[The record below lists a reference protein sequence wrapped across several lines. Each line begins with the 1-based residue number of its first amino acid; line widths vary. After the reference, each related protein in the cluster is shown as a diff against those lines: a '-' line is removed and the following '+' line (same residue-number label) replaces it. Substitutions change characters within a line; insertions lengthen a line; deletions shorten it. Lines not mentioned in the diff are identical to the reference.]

1 MVRNVQNPQTAS
13 RNLVDHALARFSTD
27 NLSVM
32 VVRFDPKKLQNN
44 TSLDIGVENQESKD
58 KHAISETE
66 MIISEARRNSGI
78 DPTHVNSRD
87 SEEIH
92 NQVIQEHEEEDP
104 EPGPELT
111 PEGRHEAERLLRE
124 RQNESSRAHS

>member
-1 MVRNVQNPQTAS
+1 MVRNVQSPQTAS

-44 TSLDIGVENQESKD
+44 TSLDIGVESQTTKD

-78 DPTHVNSRD
+78 DSSQTNPRT
-87 SEEIH
+87 SEEIR

-111 PEGRHEAERLLRE
+111 PEGQHEAEKLLRE
-124 RQNESSRAHS
+124 RQHESRTA